1 MGQESEPLTFDE
13 LTSIYRVECRSTGL
27 SDVRKDM
34 YKAVAELS
42 ETIYKEYEHQLSVD
56 PGSLPCEGIN
66 ERRKRIES
74 LSQKIVE
81 MRMDKV
87 AKLAMRVAMGDGIDT
102 EFFTPEEKE
111 YYGVILESSRKH
123 RSLISRSRP
132 KTKDTVLKVDPETV
146 VQTESPKKEKVKT
159 EVAKPETIKV
169 PEPAE
174 VQSLAD
180 VPVESEKGEEFLDD
194 ECELWDEPDVKCESP
209 FEVVEKEDDVPV
221 VIDDDDG
228 EIIIRILE
236 DLQEFSGRD
245 VDYRLKKEDVVKM
258 PAILANA
265 LISRELAVK
274 IDTTL

>member
-34 YKAVAELS
+34 YRAVAELS
-42 ETIYKEYEHQLSVD
+42 ETIYKEYEQQLSVD
-56 PGSLPCEGIN
+56 PGSLVCEGIN

-81 MRMDKV
+81 MRMEKV
-87 AKLAMRVAMGDGIDT
+87 TKLAMRVAMGDGIDT

-111 YYGVILESSRKH
+111 YYNTILESSRKH
-123 RSLISRSRP
+123 RSLISRNRP
-132 KTKDTVLKVDPETV
+132 RTKDTVLKVEPETI
-146 VQTESPKKEKVKT
+146 QPEIPKKERAKQEAKT
-159 EVAKPETIKV
+159 PA
-169 PEPAE
+169 PAE
-174 VQSLAD
+174 VQCLAD
-180 VPVESEKGEEFLDD
+180 IPVESEKGEEFLDD
-194 ECELWDEPDVKCESP
+194 ECELWDEPEIKSESP
-209 FEVVEKEDDVPV
+209 FEVIEKEEDVPV
-221 VIDDDDG
+221 LSDDDEDG

-258 PAILANA
+258 PTILANA
-265 LISRELAVK
+265 LISRELAVR

>member
-27 SDVRKDM
+27 SEVRKDM

-42 ETIYKEYEHQLSVD
+42 ETIYKEYEQQLSVD
-56 PGSLPCEGIN
+56 PGSLVCEGIN

-81 MRMDKV
+81 MRMEKV
-87 AKLAMRVAMGDGIDT
+87 TKLAMRVAMGDGIDT
-102 EFFTPEEKE
+102 EFFTQEEKD
-111 YYGVILESSRKH
+111 YYNVILESSRKH
-123 RSLISRSRP
+123 RSLISRNRP
-132 KTKDTVLKVDPETV
+132 KTKDTVLKIEPEAA
-146 VQTESPKKEKVKT
+146 VQEVAKKEKVKT
-159 EVAKPETIKV
+159 ETAKI

-174 VQSLAD
+174 VQSLSD
-180 VPVESEKGEEFLDD
+180 VPIGSDKGEEFLED
-194 ECELWDEPDVKCESP
+194 ECELWDEPDVKCEETP
-209 FEVVEKEDDVPV
+209 FEVVEKEEDVPV
-221 VIDDDDG
+221 ILDDDEDG

-258 PAILANA
+258 PTVLANA
-265 LISRELAVK
+265 LISRELAVR

>member
-42 ETIYKEYEHQLSVD
+42 ESIYKEYEHQLSVD
-56 PGSLPCEGIN
+56 PGSLVCEGIN

-81 MRMDKV
+81 MRMEKV
-87 AKLAMRVAMGDGIDT
+87 TKLAMRVAMGDGIDT
-102 EFFTPEEKE
+102 EFFTPEEKD
-111 YYGVILESSRKH
+111 YYNVILDSSKKH

-132 KTKDTVLKVDPETV
+132 KTKDTVLKVESEAV
-146 VQTESPKKEKVKT
+146 VHAEVPKKEKS
-159 EVAKPETIKV
+159 KPEVQKT
-169 PEPAE
+169 PEAEE
-174 VQSLAD
+174 VQNLAD
-180 VPVESEKGEEFLDD
+180 IPVEPERGEEFLED
-194 ECELWDEPDVKCESP
+194 ECELWDEPDVKCEDTP
-209 FEVVEKEDDVPV
+209 FEIVEKEEEIP
-221 VIDDDDG
+221 IILDDDDEG
-228 EIIIRILE
+228 DVIIRILE

>member
-42 ETIYKEYEHQLSVD
+42 DTIYKEYEHQLSVD
-56 PGSLPCEGIN
+56 PGSLVCEGIN

-81 MRMDKV
+81 MRMEKV
-87 AKLAMRVAMGDGIDT
+87 TKLAMRVAMGDGIDT

-111 YYGVILESSRKH
+111 YYSTILESSRKH
-123 RSLISRSRP
+123 RSLISRNRP

-146 VQTESPKKEKVKT
+146 VQAEVPKKEK
-159 EVAKPETIKV
+159 AKPDAAKV

-174 VQSLAD
+174 VESLAD
-180 VPVESEKGEEFLDD
+180 VPVEPEKGEEFLED
-194 ECELWDEPDVKCESP
+194 ECELWDEPDTKCESP
-209 FEVVEKEDDVPV
+209 FEVVEKEEDVSCAVNDDE
-221 VIDDDDG
+221 DG

-245 VDYRLKKEDVVKM
+245 VDYKLKKEDVVKM
-258 PAILANA
+258 PSILANA
-265 LISRELAVK
+265 LISRELAVR

>member
-42 ETIYKEYEHQLSVD
+42 ETIYKEYEQQLSVD

-111 YYGVILESSRKH
+111 YYSTILESSRKH
-123 RSLISRSRP
+123 RSLISRNRP
-132 KTKDTVLKVDPETV
+132 KTKDTVLKVEPES
-146 VQTESPKKEKVKT
+146 VQAEVPKKEK
-159 EVAKPETIKV
+159 AKPDATRSEVKV
-169 PEPAE
+169 PAPAE

-180 VPVESEKGEEFLDD
+180 VPIGSDKGEEFLED
-194 ECELWDEPDVKCESP
+194 ECELWDEPDVKCGSP
-209 FEVVEKEDDVPV
+209 FEVVEKEEDVPV
-221 VIDDDDG
+221 ILDDDEDG

-258 PAILANA
+258 PTILANA
-265 LISRELAVK
+265 LISRELAVR